1 MMMKKAFARLF
12 LWLSRLNFVGDVP
25 KESIVLV
32 AGPHTSNWDFL
43 FMLSYAW
50 AKDVPLSWLGKE
62 ELFKGP
68 MGPIM
73 RWTGGIAVDRSH
85 PGGLVE
91 QMAERF
97 RDGPRM
103 GLVITPEGTRG
114 KREYWK
120 SGFYR
125 IARAADVPVV
135 LGYIDWPNRTGGF
148 GASFKLTGD
157 VTADMDRIRDLYDNV
172 TGIRPENQTSPRL
185 SEEDAKLGSGEPGES
200 AAG

>member
-1 MMMKKAFARLF
+1 MKKLFAKFFLRLA
-12 LWLSRLNFVGDVP
+12 RLNFVGEPP

-68 MGPIM
+68 LGPIM
-73 RWTGGIAVDRSH
+73 RATGGIAVDRSH

-91 QMAERF
+91 QMADRF

-103 GLVITPEGTRG
+103 GLVITPEGTRA
-114 KREYWK
+114 KRDYWK

-125 IARAADVPVV
+125 IAKAADVPVV
-135 LGYIDWPNRTGGF
+135 MGYIDWPNRTGGF
-148 GASFKLTGD
+148 GPAIRLTDDMG
-157 VTADMDRIRDLYDNV
+157 ADMDKIRDLYDNV
-172 TGIRPENQTSPRL
+172 TGIRPKGQTSPRL
-185 SEEDAKLGSGEPGES
+185 REEDRPEELDE
-200 AAG
+200 AAE

>member
-1 MMMKKAFARLF
+1 MKKVVARFF
-12 LWLSRLNFVGDVP
+12 LWLSRLTFVGEPP
-25 KESIVLV
+25 KESCVLV

-50 AKDVPLSWLGKE
+50 VTDVPLRWLGKE

-73 RWTGGIAVDRSH
+73 RATGGIAVDRDH

-114 KREYWK
+114 KRDYWK

-125 IARAADVPVV
+125 IARAADVPIV

-148 GASFKLTGD
+148 GPTFKLTGD
-157 VTADMDRIRDLYDNV
+157 VHADMERIRDLYDNI
-172 TGIRPENQTSPRL
+172 TGIRPQGQTSPRL
-185 SEEDAKLGSGEPGES
+185 REEDRSLDEGDDTYDDR
-200 AAG
+200 

>member
-1 MMMKKAFARLF
+1 MKKVLARFF
-12 LWLSRLNFVGDVP
+12 LWLSRLTFVGEPP
-25 KESIVLV
+25 KESCVLV

-50 AKDVPLSWLGKE
+50 VTDVPLRWLGKE

-73 RWTGGIAVDRSH
+73 RATGGIAVDRDH

-114 KREYWK
+114 KRDYWK

-125 IARAADVPVV
+125 IARAADVPIV

-148 GASFKLTGD
+148 GPTFKLTGD
-157 VTADMDRIRDLYDNV
+157 VHADMERIRDLYDNI
-172 TGIRPENQTSPRL
+172 TGIRPQGQTSPRL
-185 SEEDAKLGSGEPGES
+185 REEDRSLDEGDGTYDDR
-200 AAG
+200 

>member
-125 IARAADVPVV
+125 VAQAAAVPVLCGFV
-135 LGYIDWPNRTGGF
+135 DRSTRTGGF
-148 GASFKLTGD
+148 GPAVPITGD
-157 VTADMDRIRDLYDNV
+157 VQADMDAIRAFYAGK
-172 TGIRPENQTSPRL
+172 TGLRAGRSTVPRL
-185 SEEDAKLGSGEPGES
+185 RDEDPAQ
-200 AAG
+200 

>member
-1 MMMKKAFARLF
+1 MKKVLARFF
-12 LWLSRLNFVGDVP
+12 LWLSRLTFVGEPP
-25 KESIVLV
+25 KESCVLV

-43 FMLSYAW
+43 FMLSYEW
-50 AKDVPLSWLGKE
+50 VTDVPLRWLGKE

-73 RWTGGIAVDRSH
+73 RATGGIAVDRDH

-114 KREYWK
+114 KRDYWK

-125 IARAADVPVV
+125 IARAADVPIV

-148 GASFKLTGD
+148 GPTFKLTGD
-157 VTADMDRIRDLYDNV
+157 VHADMERIRDLYDNI
-172 TGIRPENQTSPRL
+172 TGIRPQGQTSPRL
-185 SEEDAKLGSGEPGES
+185 REEDRSLDEGDDTYDDR
-200 AAG
+200 

>member
-1 MMMKKAFARLF
+1 MKKVLARFF
-12 LWLSRLNFVGDVP
+12 LWLSRLTFVGEPP
-25 KESIVLV
+25 KESCVLV

-50 AKDVPLSWLGKE
+50 VTDVPLRWLGKE

-73 RWTGGIAVDRSH
+73 RATGGIAVDRDH

-114 KREYWK
+114 KRDYWK

-125 IARAADVPVV
+125 IASEADIPIVPSF
-135 LGYIDWPNRTGGF
+135 LDGPTRTGGY
-148 GASFKLTGD
+148 GPTVIPSGD
-157 VTADMDRIRDLYDNV
+157 LSADMDKFRAFYADKRGVKPKNK
-172 TGIRPENQTSPRL
+172 TTPRL
-185 SEEDAKLGSGEPGES
+185 REEDS
-200 AAG
+200 AIA

>member
-1 MMMKKAFARLF
+1 MKRVLARFF
-12 LWLSRLNFVGDVP
+12 LWLSRLTFVGEPP
-25 KESIVLV
+25 KESCVLV

-50 AKDVPLSWLGKE
+50 VTDVPLRWLGKE

-73 RWTGGIAVDRSH
+73 RATGGIAVDRDH

-114 KREYWK
+114 KRDYWK

-125 IARAADVPVV
+125 IARAADVPIV

-148 GASFKLTGD
+148 GPTFKLTGD
-157 VTADMDRIRDLYDNV
+157 VHADMERIRDLYDNI
-172 TGIRPENQTSPRL
+172 TGIRPQGQTSPRL
-185 SEEDAKLGSGEPGES
+185 REEDRSLDEGDGTYDDR
-200 AAG
+200 

>member
-73 RWTGGIAVDRSH
+73 RWLGGVAVDRSA
-85 PGGLVE
+85 PGGMVHSLVGE
-91 QMAERF
+91 LTSHDRLAL
-97 RDGPRM
+97 
-103 GLVITPEGTRG
+103 LVPAEGTRAHTP
-114 KREYWK
+114 YWK

-125 IARAADVPVV
+125 IALEANVPVV
-135 LGYIDWPNRTGGF
+135 CGFVDSVTRTGGL
-148 GASFKLTGD
+148 GSIVTLTGD
-157 VTADMDRIRDLYDNV
+157 VARDMDVIRAFYDGKKGVKAAN
-172 TGIRPENQTSPRL
+172 TGAIRLRD
-185 SEEDAKLGSGEPGES
+185 EDPPD
-200 AAG
+200 AAE

>member
-1 MMMKKAFARLF
+1 MKKVLARFF
-12 LWLSRLNFVGDVP
+12 LWLSRLTFVGEPP
-25 KESIVLV
+25 KESCVLV

-50 AKDVPLSWLGKE
+50 VTDVPLRWLGKE

-73 RWTGGIAVDRSH
+73 RATGGIAVDRDH

-114 KREYWK
+114 KRDYWK

-125 IARAADVPVV
+125 IARAADVPIV

-148 GASFKLTGD
+148 GPTFKLTGD
-157 VTADMDRIRDLYDNV
+157 VRADMERIRDLYDNI
-172 TGIRPENQTSPRL
+172 TGIRPQGQTSPRL
-185 SEEDAKLGSGEPGES
+185 REEDRSLDEGDDTYDDR
-200 AAG
+200 

>member
-1 MMMKKAFARLF
+1 MKKVLARFF
-12 LWLSRLNFVGDVP
+12 LWLSRLTFVGEPP
-25 KESIVLV
+25 KESCVLV

-50 AKDVPLSWLGKE
+50 VTDVPLRWLGKE

-73 RWTGGIAVDRSH
+73 RATGGIAVDRDH

-114 KREYWK
+114 KRDYWK

-125 IARAADVPVV
+125 IARAADVPIV

-148 GASFKLTGD
+148 GPTSKLTGD
-157 VTADMDRIRDLYDNV
+157 VHADMERIRDLYDNI
-172 TGIRPENQTSPRL
+172 TGIRPQGQTSPRL
-185 SEEDAKLGSGEPGES
+185 REEDRSLDEGDGTYDDR
-200 AAG
+200 

>member
-1 MMMKKAFARLF
+1 MKKVLARFF
-12 LWLSRLNFVGDVP
+12 LWLSRLTFVGEPP
-25 KESIVLV
+25 KESCVLV

-50 AKDVPLSWLGKE
+50 VTDVPLRWLGKE

-73 RWTGGIAVDRSH
+73 RATGGIAVDRDH

-114 KREYWK
+114 KRDYWK

-125 IARAADVPVV
+125 IARAADVPIV

-148 GASFKLTGD
+148 GPTFKLTGD
-157 VTADMDRIRDLYDNV
+157 VRADMERIRDLYDNI
-172 TGIRPENQTSPRL
+172 TGIRPQGQTSPRL
-185 SEEDAKLGSGEPGES
+185 REEDRSLDEGDGTYDDR
-200 AAG
+200 

>member
-1 MMMKKAFARLF
+1 MKKVLARFF
-12 LWLSRLNFVGDVP
+12 LWLSRLTFVGEPP
-25 KESIVLV
+25 KESCVLV

-50 AKDVPLSWLGKE
+50 VTDVPLRWLGKE

-73 RWTGGIAVDRSH
+73 RATGGIAVDRDH

-114 KREYWK
+114 KRDYWK

-125 IARAADVPVV
+125 IARAADVPIV
-135 LGYIDWPNRTGGF
+135 LAYIDWPNRTGGF
-148 GASFKLTGD
+148 GPTFKLTGD
-157 VTADMDRIRDLYDNV
+157 VHADMERIRDLYDNI
-172 TGIRPENQTSPRL
+172 TGIRPQGQTSPRL
-185 SEEDAKLGSGEPGES
+185 REEDRSLDEGDGTYDDR
-200 AAG
+200 

>member
-1 MMMKKAFARLF
+1 MKKVLARFF
-12 LWLSRLNFVGDVP
+12 LWLSRLTFVGEPP
-25 KESIVLV
+25 KESCVLV

-50 AKDVPLSWLGKE
+50 VTDVPLRWLGKE

-73 RWTGGIAVDRSH
+73 RATGGIAVDRDH

-114 KREYWK
+114 KRDYWK

-125 IARAADVPVV
+125 IARAADVPIV

-148 GASFKLTGD
+148 GPTFKLTGD
-157 VTADMDRIRDLYDNV
+157 VHADMERIRDLYDNI
-172 TGIRPENQTSPRL
+172 TGIRPQGQTSPRL
-185 SEEDAKLGSGEPGES
+185 REEDRSLDEGDDTYDDR
-200 AAG
+200 

>member
-1 MMMKKAFARLF
+1 MKKVLARFF
-12 LWLSRLNFVGDVP
+12 LWLSRLTFVGEPP
-25 KESIVLV
+25 KESCVLV

-50 AKDVPLSWLGKE
+50 VTDVPLRWLGKE

-73 RWTGGIAVDRSH
+73 RATGGIAVDRDH

-114 KREYWK
+114 KRDYWK

-125 IARAADVPVV
+125 IARAADVPIV
-135 LGYIDWPNRTGGF
+135 LCYIDWPNRTGGF
-148 GASFKLTGD
+148 GPTFKLTGD
-157 VTADMDRIRDLYDNV
+157 VRADMERIRDLYDNI
-172 TGIRPENQTSPRL
+172 TGIRPQGQTSPRL
-185 SEEDAKLGSGEPGES
+185 REEDRSLDEGDGTYDDR
-200 AAG
+200 

>member
-1 MMMKKAFARLF
+1 MKKVLARFF
-12 LWLSRLNFVGDVP
+12 LWLSRLTFVGEPP
-25 KESIVLV
+25 KESCVLV

-50 AKDVPLSWLGKE
+50 VTDVPLRWLGKE

-73 RWTGGIAVDRSH
+73 RATGGIAVDRDH

-114 KREYWK
+114 KRDYWK

-125 IARAADVPVV
+125 IARAADVPIV
-135 LGYIDWPNRTGGF
+135 LCYIDWPNRTGGF
-148 GASFKLTGD
+148 GPTFKLTGD
-157 VTADMDRIRDLYDNV
+157 VHADMERIRDLYDNI
-172 TGIRPENQTSPRL
+172 TGIRPQGQTSPRL
-185 SEEDAKLGSGEPGES
+185 REEDRSLDEGDGTYDDR
-200 AAG
+200 

>member
-1 MMMKKAFARLF
+1 MKKVLARFF
-12 LWLSRLNFVGDVP
+12 LWLSRLTFVGEPP
-25 KESIVLV
+25 KESCVLV

-50 AKDVPLSWLGKE
+50 ATDVPLRWLGKE

-73 RWTGGIAVDRSH
+73 RATGGIAVDRDH

-114 KREYWK
+114 KRDYWK

-125 IARAADVPVV
+125 IARAADVPIV

-148 GASFKLTGD
+148 GPTFKLTGD
-157 VTADMDRIRDLYDNV
+157 VSADMERIRDLYDNI
-172 TGIRPENQTSPRL
+172 TGIRPEGQTSPRL
-185 SEEDAKLGSGEPGES
+185 REEDTAFEADHGET

>member
-1 MMMKKAFARLF
+1 MKKVVARFF
-12 LWLSRLNFVGDVP
+12 LWLSRLTFVGEPP
-25 KESIVLV
+25 KESCVLV

-50 AKDVPLSWLGKE
+50 VTDVPLRWLGKE

-73 RWTGGIAVDRSH
+73 RATGGIAVDRDH

-114 KREYWK
+114 KRDYWK

-125 IARAADVPVV
+125 IARAADVPIV

-148 GASFKLTGD
+148 GPTFKLTGD
-157 VTADMDRIRDLYDNV
+157 VHADMERIRDLYDNI
-172 TGIRPENQTSPRL
+172 TGIRPQGQTSPRL
-185 SEEDAKLGSGEPGES
+185 REEDRSLDEGDGTYDDR
-200 AAG
+200 

>member
-1 MMMKKAFARLF
+1 MKKVLARFF
-12 LWLSRLNFVGDVP
+12 LWLSRLTFVGEPP
-25 KESIVLV
+25 KESCVLV

-50 AKDVPLSWLGKE
+50 VTDVPLRWLGKE

-73 RWTGGIAVDRSH
+73 RATGGIAVDRDH

-114 KREYWK
+114 KRDYWK

-125 IARAADVPVV
+125 IARAADVPIV

-148 GASFKLTGD
+148 GPTFKLTGD
-157 VTADMDRIRDLYDNV
+157 VHADMERIRDLYDNI
-172 TGIRPENQTSPRL
+172 TGIRPQGQTSPRL
-185 SEEDAKLGSGEPGES
+185 REEDRSL
-200 AAG
+200 AAGDGTYDDR

>member
-1 MMMKKAFARLF
+1 MKKVLARFF
-12 LWLSRLNFVGDVP
+12 LWLSRLTFVGEPP
-25 KESIVLV
+25 KESCVLV

-50 AKDVPLSWLGKE
+50 VTDVPLRWLGKE

-73 RWTGGIAVDRSH
+73 RATGGIAVDRDH

-97 RDGPRM
+97 RVGPRM
-103 GLVITPEGTRG
+103 SLVITPEGTRG
-114 KREYWK
+114 KRDYWK

-125 IARAADVPVV
+125 IARAADVPIV

-148 GASFKLTGD
+148 GPTFKLTGD
-157 VTADMDRIRDLYDNV
+157 VHADMERIRDLYDNI
-172 TGIRPENQTSPRL
+172 TGIRPQGQTSPRL
-185 SEEDAKLGSGEPGES
+185 REEDRSLDEGDDTYDDR
-200 AAG
+200 

>member
-1 MMMKKAFARLF
+1 MKKVLARFF
-12 LWLSRLNFVGDVP
+12 LWLSRLTFVGEPP
-25 KESIVLV
+25 KESCVLV

-50 AKDVPLSWLGKE
+50 VTDVPLRWLGKE

-73 RWTGGIAVDRSH
+73 RATGGIAVDRDH

-114 KREYWK
+114 KRDYWK

-125 IARAADVPVV
+125 IARAADVPIV

-148 GASFKLTGD
+148 GPTSKLTGD
-157 VTADMDRIRDLYDNV
+157 VHADMERIRDLYDNI
-172 TGIRPENQTSPRL
+172 TGIRPQGQTSPRL
-185 SEEDAKLGSGEPGES
+185 REEDRSLDEGDDTYDDR
-200 AAG
+200 